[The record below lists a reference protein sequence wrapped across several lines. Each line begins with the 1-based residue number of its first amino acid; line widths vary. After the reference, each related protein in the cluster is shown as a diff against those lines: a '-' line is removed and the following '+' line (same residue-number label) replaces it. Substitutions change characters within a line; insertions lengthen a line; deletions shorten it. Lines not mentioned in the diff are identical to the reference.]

1 MCSTATKRS
10 SPAGANNRTAPT
22 QNKAQYPFAPLRLT
36 SFAPRL
42 SPFTPR
48 FAVFAPRLSPFSPRF
63 TSLAL
68 RLASFTKP
76 IGKDFAA
83 PHDKGPVKHRFHRA
97 FVFLLPLDKIRAATF
112 RSPTLL
118 LRGSVRVIR
127 PHCLPPTRTQRADFI
142 PLKQPAQE
150 LFSSCAGRWAKMD
163 SNHRRRKPADL
174 QSAPFGHSGI
184 CPFVRLR
191 WQS

>member
-1 MCSTATKRS
+1 MSMCSTATKRS
-10 SPAGANNRTAPT
+10 SPAGANNRAAPT
-22 QNKAQYPFAPLRLT
+22 KSKVQYPFIALRPP
-36 SFAPRL
+36 SF
-42 SPFTPR
+42 
-48 FAVFAPRLSPFSPRF
+48 VPRLSPFSPRF

-68 RLASFTKP
+68 RLVSLAKPFGKNFT
-76 IGKDFAA
+76 A
-83 PHDKGPVKHRFHRA
+83 PHDKGPVKHWFHRA

>member
-10 SPAGANNRTAPT
+10 SPAGANNKAAPT
-22 QNKAQYPFAPLRLT
+22 QTKCSTLSLALRLT

-42 SPFTPR
+42 SQFSS
-48 FAVFAPRLSPFSPRF
+48 RLSPFSPRF
-63 TSLAL
+63 AVFASRLAL
-68 RLASFTKP
+68 FAKPFGKNFT
-76 IGKDFAA
+76 A
-83 PHDKGPVKHRFHRA
+83 PHDKGPVKHWFHRA